1 MSAASDPPAGL
12 AVEATGLVKSYGDT
26 EALRGVDIDVRRGT
40 VLGLLGPNG
49 AGKTTAVRIFATLL
63 PADAGTARVAGFD
76 VVHEP
81 DEVRRRIG
89 LTGQYAAVDE
99 HLTGAENLTMIGRL
113 NGLAKADALLRADQL
128 LDRFGLTEAG
138 QRPCRTYS
146 GGMRRRLDL
155 AASLVA
161 QPEVLFLDE
170 PTTGLDPASRQALW
184 TVIREIVA
192 DGTTVL
198 LTTQYLE
205 EADELADEI
214 LVIDRGLAIARGTS
228 RELKDQ
234 IGGERIE
241 FTVRDPA
248 QTTEAERLVRP
259 FAIGD
264 LTVDHDR
271 GYVSFPVDVE
281 NDHLA
286 VTVRALDD
294 AGIRLD
300 DLSLRRASLDDVFLA
315 LTGRTAEGAA
325 GQMEEI
331 A

>member
-1 MSAASDPPAGL
+1 MSDL
-12 AVEATGLVKSYGDT
+12 AVEAVGLVKSYGDT
-26 EALRGVDIDVRRGT
+26 KALCGVDIDVRRGT

-76 VVHEP
+76 VAREP

-113 NGLAKADALLRADQL
+113 NGLAKLDAMERARQL
-128 LDRFGLTEAG
+128 LDRFGLTEAAD
-138 QRPCRTYS
+138 RPCRTYS

-155 AASLVA
+155 GASLVA
-161 QPEVLFLDE
+161 RPEVLFLDE
-170 PTTGLDPASRQALW
+170 PTTGLDPASRKALW
-184 TVIREIVA
+184 AVIREIVA

-228 RELKDQ
+228 RQLKDQ

-241 FTVRDPA
+241 FTVADASRTA
-248 QTTEAERLVRP
+248 EAERLVAE

-264 LTVDHDR
+264 LTVDLDR
-271 GYVSFPVDVE
+271 GFVSFPVDVE

-315 LTGRTAEGAA
+315 LTGRTAEGSADEMQEA
-325 GQMEEI
+325 S
-331 A
+331 

>member
-1 MSAASDPPAGL
+1 MSEL
-12 AVEATGLVKSYGDT
+12 AVEAVGLVKSYGDT
-26 EALRGVDIDVRRGT
+26 HALRGVDIDVRRGT

-63 PADAGTARVAGFD
+63 PADAGTARVAGYD
-76 VVHEP
+76 VVDEP

-113 NGLAKADALLRADQL
+113 NGLAKADAMLRARQL
-128 LDRFGLTEAG
+128 LDRFGLSDAG
-138 QRPCRTYS
+138 DRPSRTYS

-161 QPEVLFLDE
+161 RPEVLFLDE
-170 PTTGLDPASRQALW
+170 PTTGLDPASRKSLW
-184 TVIREIVA
+184 AVIREIVA

-214 LVIDRGLAIARGTS
+214 LVIDHGLAIARGTS

-241 FTVRDPA
+241 FTVRDPSQTRAA
-248 QTTEAERLVRP
+248 QDLVAP
-259 FAIGD
+259 FAVGD
-264 LTVDHDR
+264 VTVDDHR
-271 GYVSFPVDVE
+271 GFVSFPVDVE
-281 NDHLA
+281 DDHLV
-286 VTVRALDD
+286 VTVRALDE
-294 AGIRLD
+294 AGIRLV

-315 LTGRTAEGAA
+315 LTGHAVDGSAD
-325 GQMEEI
+325 EI
-331 A
+331 QEVSQ